1 MPDLVG
7 FEIDYQ
13 SQDQPRLRQASEL
26 AARQGG
32 VVADYQLLELGFGR
46 GAIKHWLRVARLHV
60 IHRGVYAFGHRH
72 VGARGRLWAAL
83 LAYGPEAVISHRDAA
98 KLWGV
103 RPNSRTPVDVTVPGR
118 TRTRRKGIN
127 VHRVRHL
134 EPRDVTA
141 LDGIP
146 VTTLARTL
154 LDLAEVVPEDHV
166 AKAMEQAERR
176 RLLDLRALEE
186 LLDRSPGRRGQRP
199 LRSILRDAALEPGI
213 REELERRFAR
223 LVQEAG
229 LSRPL
234 FNTLVEGYEVDAYW
248 PDAKLIVEL
257 DGYEFHRTRKSFE
270 ADRQRDATLLLAG

>member
-1 MPDLVG
+1 M
-7 FEIDYQ
+7 
-13 SQDQPRLRQASEL
+13 
-26 AARQGG
+26 
-32 VVADYQLLELGFGR
+32 
-46 GAIKHWLRVARLHV
+46 
-60 IHRGVYAFGHRH
+60 
-72 VGARGRLWAAL
+72 
-83 LAYGPEAVISHRDAA
+83 
-98 KLWGV
+98 
-103 RPNSRTPVDVTVPGR
+103 
-118 TRTRRKGIN
+118 
-127 VHRVRHL
+127 
-134 EPRDVTA
+134 
-141 LDGIP
+141 
-146 VTTLARTL
+146 
-154 LDLAEVVPEDHV
+154 PEDHV

-199 LRSILRDAALEPGI
+199 LRSILTDAVLEPGT

-270 ADRQRDATLLLAG
+270 ADRQRDATLLLAGYRVVRFTWRQLTRQPHAVIATVRRLLTSR

>member
-1 MPDLVG
+1 VAAGWQLV
-7 FEIDYQ
+7 
-13 SQDQPRLRQASEL
+13 PL
-26 AARQGG
+26 G
-32 VVADYQLLELGFGR
+32 VTRDAIRHGRRSGWLHPVHRDVYAVGHRALG
-46 GAIKHWLRVARLHV
+46 L
-60 IHRGVYAFGHRH
+60 RGVHF
-72 VGARGRLWAAL
+72 AAV
-83 LAYGPEAVISHRDAA
+83 LACGPHAVLSHRSAA
-98 KLWGV
+98 HLWDV
-103 RPNSRTPVDVTVPGR
+103 RRTSRSAVDVIVPGR
-118 TRTRRKGIN
+118 SRMSRKGID

-270 ADRQRDATLLLAG
+270 ADRQRDATLLLAGYRVVRFTWRQLTRQPRAVIATVRRLLTAR